1 MGKRNGRVVGSL
13 EKAYRESAAL
23 DEQLGLNKI
32 PYITEEEIKM
42 AKSIVNNEV
51 TFKYG
56 QDIAVVRE
64 VNGVVEVDRA
74 GVVTPIPNAQSFDQ
88 VADQFREVGW
98 VELPA
103 VQVPYSITAPSAV
116 QPTPN
121 VQPVSSAV
129 PEQQGE
135 IVELAARAGG
145 VDPAVA
151 TSAFQQNITIGVQQ
165 EVDAYL
171 ELHQK
176 IADLTKELNG
186 MKDNVREYMETHK
199 VKTIKGTKGRAVTLQ
214 DATKSN
220 STSVYSDYLLEDL
233 AGVVSEDVLKDVT
246 EIRVNATKLDGVLKT
261 GKLPTE
267 KVKEVKGLK
276 IKEAGTPR
284 FTVKK

>member
-13 EKAYRESAAL
+13 EKAFRESAAL
-23 DEQLGLNKI
+23 DEQLGLDKI
-32 PYITEEEIKM
+32 PYTYEEENKM

-51 TFKYG
+51 VFKYG
-56 QDIAVVRE
+56 ADVAIVRE
-64 VNGVVEVDRA
+64 VNGVVQVER
-74 GVVTPIPNAQSFDQ
+74 GGTVTPIPNAQSFDQ

-98 VELPA
+98 TVVPAALPES
-103 VQVPYSITAPSAV
+103 VVAPSAV

-171 ELHQK
+171 ELHQQ
-176 IADLTKELNG
+176 IADLNKELDK
-186 MKDNVREYMETHK
+186 MKKNVREYMETNSLK
-199 VKTIKGTKGRAVTLQ
+199 SIKGTKGREVTLQ

-233 AGVVSEDVLKDVT
+233 TSVLPEDILKDVT

-261 GKLPTE
+261 GKLPVATV
-267 KVKEVKGLK
+267 KVVKNRK

>member
-13 EKAYRESAAL
+13 EKALRESEAL
-23 DEQLGLNKI
+23 DEQLGLKNY

-42 AKSIVNNEV
+42 AKTIVNNEV
-51 TFKYG
+51 VFKYG
-56 QDIAVVRE
+56 ADVAIVRE
-64 VNGVVEVDRA
+64 VNGVVQVER
-74 GVVTPIPNAQSFDQ
+74 GGTVTPIPNAQSFDQ

-98 VELPA
+98 TVVPAALPES
-103 VQVPYSITAPSAV
+103 VVAPSAV

-121 VQPVSSAV
+121 VQPISSAV

>member
-13 EKAYRESAAL
+13 EKAFRESEAL
-23 DEQLGLNKI
+23 DEQLGLKNY

-42 AKSIVNNEV
+42 AKTIVNNEV
-51 TFKYG
+51 VFKYG
-56 QDIAVVRE
+56 QDTAVVRE
-64 VNGVVEVDRA
+64 VNGVIQVER
-74 GVVTPIPNAQSFDQ
+74 GGTVTPIPNAQSFDQ

-98 VELPA
+98 VELPPNPI
-103 VQVPYSITAPSAV
+103 VAPSVV

-129 PEQQGE
+129 PGQQGE

-171 ELHQK
+171 ELHQQV
-176 IADLTKELNG
+176 ADLNKELDK
-186 MKDNVREYMETHK
+186 MKKNVREYMETNELK
-199 VKTIKGTKGRAVTLQ
+199 EIKGTKGREVTLQ

-233 AGVVSEDVLKDVT
+233 TGVLPEDVLKDIT

-261 GKLPTE
+261 GKLPSATV
-267 KVKEVKGLK
+267 KVVKNRK